1 MCTTE
6 WQAETGAHPCSY
18 FAICPSELTN
28 YVNILGLCIYI
39 DNSEVL

>member
-6 WQAETGAHPCSY
+6 WQAETGAHPCNYS
-18 FAICPSELTN
+18 AICRSELTN
-28 YVNILGLCIYI
+28 YVNTLGLCIYI